1 MNLSIYNIPKYDQ
14 NLILLTAKIYREE
27 FYPTNASGF

>member
-27 FYPTNASGF
+27 FYPTNAPGF